1 MSTRQLAEFGVD
13 VIPDQRIVVDKN
25 IITSFCPET
34 AAGVAYKLLAFL
46 VGGKKAREVAAEMGY
61 DIDDVYRV

>member
-1 MSTRQLAEFGVD
+1 MD

-46 VGGKKAREVAAEMGY
+46 AGEEKAKEVAAVMGY
-61 DIDDVYRV
+61 DTMLFERGSL